1 MKVLII
7 ARHTPPQRY
16 LVHLTTE
23 KLIKEIRDLINDNKH
38 SLAVTAAFTKGIF
51 EREVSEADAHR
62 IDAALILSDSNARW
76 DLTK

>member
-16 LVHLTTE
+16 LVHLATE
-23 KLIKEIRDLINDNKH
+23 RLIKEIRDLVNDNKH
-38 SLAVTAAFTKGIF
+38 SCAVTAAFTKGIF
-51 EREVSEADAHR
+51 EREISEEDVHR
-62 IDAALILSDSNARW
+62 IDADLILSESNARW